1 MQIGTLMTTSPMD
14 VSTGM
19 VGTKLAG
26 QAEITAGEA
35 GFSVETDVGLPVGV
49 VSTDSQELEVL
60 PGDAIIAANVLDLVL
75 AQLTPLST
83 STVSGES
90 GEISLMSAESVDV
103 SQVQSNL
110 VKVGAELGLTSQS
123 ESAAAFLVTDRMASI
138 AQTVVSADTLAIHGE
153 GEASLLGIETSS
165 VMVEGSAPGIDNF
178 DLIEGN
184 SDPGELRIADPAGS
198 RPSNGKAPKITPEQA
213 DLIAKLV
220 LSDVKSPELDVRIKE
235 ILRGAGSGN
244 ETGRIGSSG
253 RVEIPN
259 PSLGHDRNRETPVVP
274 THANQIGTGAIDVV
288 SRPAS
293 VTVAGSTN
301 EALQGHRLVAQDV
314 ETSASTAPKSE
325 ASTASVQDEDS
336 SSISKLKEVLTQ
348 VKGEITR
355 GIDSEAPQQTASILV
370 SADEQMVKDRLLSR
384 GTTGQITSNLE
395 AEELSSGITGVT
407 AKNDSSQET
416 EVGFGQAERLKSEIE
431 VETETGTDEISLEI
445 DQDLQAKPSVAPTQV
460 ERKTI
465 DNHPSAVTVTVGEIS
480 EVVKEV
486 SDIIAARNPG
496 KVEVKL
502 MPEDL
507 GTINVSVHQRAGH
520 IEVDMKATDERVQ
533 QTLNSGRAELV
544 QHLEGKGIV
553 VSSVRVDQDLQ
564 GFNTSQNRSQQ
575 DHANRQD
582 FERAMNLNQRY
593 SLVESSAQY
602 SPRSLTPTGVNYLV

>member
-90 GEISLMSAESVDV
+90 GEFSLMSSESVDI

-110 VKVGAELGLTSQS
+110 VKVGAELGLTSPG
-123 ESAAAFLVTDRMASI
+123 ESAAAFLVTDRMAPI
-138 AQTVVSADTLAIHGE
+138 AQAVVSADTLPVQGG
-153 GEASLLGIETSS
+153 GEAPLLGIETSS

-184 SDPGELRIADPAGS
+184 SGTGELRMADPAGS

-213 DLIAKLV
+213 DQIAKLV
-220 LSDVKSPELDVRIKE
+220 LSDVKSPELDEKIKE
-235 ILRGAGSGN
+235 ILRGSANGN
-244 ETGRIGSSG
+244 GTERIGNSGRI
-253 RVEIPN
+253 EIPN
-259 PSLGHDRNRETPVVP
+259 PSLGHDRNREAPVVP
-274 THANQIGTGAIDVV
+274 AGENQIGTGTIDVI
-288 SRPAS
+288 SPRAG
-293 VTVAGSTN
+293 VTVGGSTSQ
-301 EALQGHRLVAQDV
+301 APQGNRLVAQDV
-314 ETSASTAPKSE
+314 ETSASTAPKSA
-325 ASTASVQDEDS
+325 ASTARIQDEDS

-348 VKGEITR
+348 VKSEVTR

-384 GTTGQITSNLE
+384 GTTGQITSSLG
-395 AEELSSGITGVT
+395 AEKLSSGVT
-407 AKNDSSQET
+407 DVSAKSDSSQET

-431 VETETGTDEISLEI
+431 FETEAGADEISLEI
-445 DQDLQAKPSVAPTQV
+445 DQDVQAKPSVAPTPI

-465 DNHPSAVTVTVGEIS
+465 NNHPSTVTVTVGEIS

-507 GTINVSVHQRAGH
+507 GTINVSVHQRVGH

-582 FERAMNLNQRY
+582 FERAMNMNQRY